1 MPSLSLSGLY
11 QMKHGRTKTT
21 VWCDPLPHSMQG
33 TVLWLLTGAPRKT
46 IGYIIYKD
54 LQLWAG

>member
-1 MPSLSLSGLY
+1 
-11 QMKHGRTKTT
+11 MKHGRTKTT